1 MAFLR
6 CILKCK
12 LKTQSFESILLKQSN
27 PFQSHAE
34 FTVYL
39 IVYNVK
45 FFSDDTSLECSFET
59 RQCFLENTSEGDD
72 FDWALNSV
80 STII

>member
-1 MAFLR
+1 M
-6 CILKCK
+6 KCK
-12 LKTQSFESILLKQSN
+12 LKTQSG
-27 PFQSHAE
+27 FQYHAE

-39 IVYNVK
+39 TVYNVK
-45 FFSDDTSLECSFET
+45 FFELISDDTSLECSFET